1 MFKLPKKTY
10 SYLTIVF
17 AITFYLGLEYQY
29 LNKNI
34 TTNTIHAQEQKK
46 SVSESNEQK
55 QEETK
60 NNENLNQ
67 ENKTEDTVQEEDAKT
82 KIWSLFEAGGPFMW
96 PLLLSSIIGLALVLE
111 RTFYFTVHK
120 FNHKKYEQDII
131 DNLNQGGIPQA
142 VDYINKNSK
151 YLISKILKEG
161 IEVSSNEPDKFMKG
175 VEREATTYFAQAERG
190 LAVLAAI
197 STIAPLIGFL
207 GTVSGMIGAFDAIA
221 NADTVNAKVVAGGIK
236 EALITTAAG
245 LIVAIPAMAFFQFF
259 QNKVNNFSA
268 EVETIANHVY
278 KEFLKAYGIKND
290 EKTSS
295 NLKGD
300 HKEVQKVN

>member
-10 SYLTIVF
+10 SYLTIIF
-17 AITFYLGLEYQY
+17 AITFYLGLEYHY
-29 LNKNI
+29 FNKSKI
-34 TTNTIHAQEQKK
+34 TNGIHAQEQRTNL
-46 SVSESNEQK
+46 NEQK

-60 NNENLNQ
+60 SNENLNQ
-67 ENKTEDTVQEEDAKT
+67 ENKTEEVVQEEDAKT

-96 PLLLSSIIGLALVLE
+96 PLLLASIIGLALVME
-111 RTFYFTVHK
+111 RTFYFTFNK
-120 FNHKKYEQDII
+120 FNHKKYEQNII
-131 DNLNQGGIPQA
+131 DHLNQGGIPNA
-142 VDYINKNSK
+142 INYINKNSK
-151 YLISKILKEG
+151 YIISKILKEG

-245 LIVAIPAMAFFQFF
+245 LIVAIPAMAFFQYF
-259 QNKVNNFSA
+259 QNKVNTFSA

-278 KEFLKAYGIKND
+278 KEYLRTFGNKNED
-290 EKTSS
+290 QTSS
-295 NLKGD
+295 NQKGD
-300 HKEVQKVN
+300 HKQIQKVN